1 MTYILSRNIEI
12 VFPFKNI
19 EAIINKYL
27 KTIIFSVDML
37 EYIAMLSLV

>member
-27 KTIIFSVDML
+27 KQSF
-37 EYIAMLSLV
+37 LVLTC